1 MVRAPTLPLP
11 PPSWRQCVALTLW
24 SALAVGGRL
33 SEVASEEGASE

>member
-1 MVRAPTLPLP
+1 MVRTPTLPSL
-11 PPSWRQCVALTLW
+11 PSWRQRVALTLW

>member
-1 MVRAPTLPLP
+1 MVRTPTLPP
-11 PPSWRQCVALTLW
+11 PFWRQRVALTLW